1 MYLICKF
8 TYQQSKE
15 PPNQGNSHIRL
26 QPNCDKQFYLLIL
39 FYTLSHSPPQKKKP
53 NLPFKP
59 PTITDRFKF
68 TFQKGNTKGDH
79 NHSIHSD
86 FLNYTH
92 ISLSPPNYI
101 YLTLIKKQHK
111 NYLCERIKSD

>member
-39 FYTLSHSPPQKKKP
+39 FYTLSHSPPQKKNP
-53 NLPFKP
+53 TYLSSPLQSQIGSNLHFRRGTQKVTT
-59 PTITDRFKF
+59 TILYIQ
-68 TFQKGNTKGDH
+68 TF
-79 NHSIHSD
+79 
-86 FLNYTH
+86 
-92 ISLSPPNYI
+92 
-101 YLTLIKKQHK
+101 
-111 NYLCERIKSD
+111 